1 MLLHNHPG
9 GVLEPSP
16 ADLNVAARLYEA
28 GVGFGI
34 ISNDGASLYVVAEVP
49 RARSCEEIDALDT
62 ANVLGPGGP
71 VARAMGKF
79 EDRPSQRDMA
89 AYVADV
95 YNAGGVSLL
104 EAGTGVG
111 KSFAYLVP
119 AFGWSRSNGERTV
132 VSTNTINLQ
141 EQLVGRDLPF
151 LGRVLSEDDYSPTYA
166 LLKGWSNYVCIS
178 RLRTAQSG
186 QASLLEPER
195 QRELEALV
203 EWAAHTTD
211 GSLADLTD
219 MPSSEVWDEVCAE
232 GDLCTRL
239 ECPHFDRCFVFEAR
253 RRAAEADVVVANH
266 HLLTAD
272 LAVRRAQGNWQ
283 DAAVL
288 PPYKRLILDEAH
300 HLEDI
305 AAQHLGAQVT
315 SRGVTRLLSRLER
328 NGRGLVPTLIRDLAS
343 HDGPTA
349 IASIDILRR
358 RLLPEV
364 GAARAHANYV
374 FTLLCE
380 KIGADGRDVLRLDDE
395 FASDPIWEAGLDVG
409 LDNLINVFQKLAE
422 VVDEAADRMELEEE
436 PDSRSQLLQELRGVV
451 RRFRS
456 ASDGI
461 LLALR
466 PQPDAQLV
474 RWVERRGSKPA
485 GALPFP
491 VGLAAVP
498 LDLAPVLKDA
508 LFDRVDTIVLTSA
521 TLATGGDFSFLEER
535 LGLDL
540 KPSRVRDEESLPSPF
555 DFAEQCLFG
564 VPVDFPDPRSD
575 EVGHD
580 RAVVQAVLDVAK
592 ASDGGV
598 FVLFTSYGQLRRA
611 ASAVRSAIGSRWPLL
626 VQGEGQRDHLLR
638 RFRESGN
645 AILFGTDSFW
655 EGVDVPGRSLRALLI
670 AKLPF
675 KVPSEPLTAARLE
688 ALAERGVDGFR
699 HYLLPHAALK
709 LKQGFGRLIRST
721 SDLGVVLLMDSR
733 VATRN
738 YGTLLMASLP
748 PATRVIGPW
757 KEVREASEEFFA
769 RHGIGAPV

>member
-1 MLLHNHPG
+1 M
-9 GVLEPSP
+9 
-16 ADLNVAARLYEA
+16 
-28 GVGFGI
+28 
-34 ISNDGASLYVVAEVP
+34 
-49 RARSCEEIDALDT
+49 
-62 ANVLGPGGP
+62 
-71 VARAMGKF
+71 
-79 EDRPSQRDMA
+79 
-89 AYVADV
+89 ADV
-95 YNAGGVSLL
+95 YNDGGVSLL

-119 AFGWSRSNGERTV
+119 AFSWARANEERTV

-151 LGRVLSEDDYSPTYA
+151 LGRVLGEADYAPTYA
-166 LLKGWSNYVCIS
+166 LLKGWSNYVCLS
-178 RLRTAQSG
+178 RLHMARGG
-186 QASLLEPER
+186 QASLLDPKR
-195 QRELEALV
+195 LQELEGLA
-203 EWAAHTTD
+203 EWAAHTAD
-211 GSLADLTD
+211 GSLADLTTL
-219 MPSSEVWDEVCAE
+219 PSSEVWDEVCAE

-239 ECPHFDRCFVFEAR
+239 ECLNFDRCFVFNAR
-253 RRAAEADVVVANH
+253 RRAAEADVVVVNH

-272 LAVRRAQGNWQ
+272 LSVRHAQGNWQ

-300 HLEDI
+300 HLEDV

-328 NGRGLVPTLIRDLAS
+328 NGRGLVPTLIRDLRERDDPSSRAS
-343 HDGPTA
+343 VD
-349 IASIDILRR
+349 LLNRK
-358 RLLPEV
+358 LLPEV
-364 GAARAHANYV
+364 GAGRAYTNQL
-374 FTLLCE
+374 FTMLCE
-380 KIGADGRDVLRLDDE
+380 RIGLETRDVVRLDDA
-395 FASDPIWEAGLDVG
+395 FADDPIWESGLGVA
-409 LDNLINVFQKLAE
+409 LDNLVNVFAKLAAAVE
-422 VVDEAADRMELEEE
+422 QVADRMELDEE
-436 PDSRSQLLQELRGVV
+436 PDRRSQLLLELRGVV

-461 LLALR
+461 LLTLR

-474 RWVERRGSKPA
+474 RWIEKRGSKPS

-498 LDLAPVLKDA
+498 LDMAPLLKEV
-508 LFDRVDTIVLTSA
+508 LFDRIETVVLTSA
-521 TLATGGDFSFLEER
+521 TLATGGDFSFLKER

-540 KPSRVRDEESLPSPF
+540 APSRVRDEESLPSPF
-555 DFAEQCLFG
+555 DFAEQCVFG

-580 RAVVQAVLDVAK
+580 RAVADAVIEMAH
-592 ASDGGV
+592 ASGGGM
-598 FVLFTSYGQLRRA
+598 FVLFTSYGALRRV
-611 ASAVRSAIGSRWPLL
+611 ASAVRAAVGSRWPIL

-638 RFRESGN
+638 RFRETGN

-655 EGVDVPGRSLRALLI
+655 EGVDVPGRSLRALLL

-688 ALAERGVDGFR
+688 ALAAQGTDGFR

-721 SDLGVVLLMDSR
+721 SDLGVILLMDSR
-733 VATRN
+733 VTTRN
-738 YGTLLMASLP
+738 YGGLLMASLP

-757 KEVREASEEFFA
+757 HEVREASHEFFA
-769 RHGIGAPV
+769 RHGIGAPA